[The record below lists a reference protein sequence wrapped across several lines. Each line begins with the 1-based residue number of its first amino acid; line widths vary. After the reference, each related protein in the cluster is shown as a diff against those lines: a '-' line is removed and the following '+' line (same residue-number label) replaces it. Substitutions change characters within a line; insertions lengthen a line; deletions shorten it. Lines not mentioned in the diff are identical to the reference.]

1 MNDLNHQLLNLAYV
15 DPGSGLLLVQLIVSG
30 FIGAVLTLKNIRRR
44 IFDWVGRDKPQT
56 PPAQEKENKTADA
69 S

>member
-1 MNDLNHQLLNLAYV
+1 LNYQLLTLAYV
-15 DPGSGLLLVQLIVSG
+15 NPGSGLLLVQLIVSG

-44 IFDWVGRDKPQT
+44 MFGWVRRDKPQT
-56 PPAQEKENKTADA
+56 PPAQEKERKKTEA